1 MQYIFILRI
10 EAEKSNLSIED
21 KTLGNWRYSWNNNI
35 ITAITYGSSA
45 VRRNLGATFEELETP
60 QKLGLLV
67 DALTFC
73 SDLCISAKINYDLFE
88 LTSGINIEDTSRT
101 FAATLSEIIKNKKVE
116 NGSSTDEWPIR
127 INPGT
132 SNTFSTEKIE
142 IVKFLLDA
150 FSKVNFVNTKIKLL
164 SYWRRGFD
172 LNELTYWDE
181 SFLACF
187 KILEFF
193 EKQYCRGKNKLI
205 DKRIKLVKTGNRK
218 KALKIGGG
226 VNLPVVDNFLV
237 KLLSDAINVRNNFDI
252 AHMRIRP
259 LPQERNGALYFTY
272 YDQIWDLH
280 DDLLELTRFFILKY
294 FGVKGVG
301 LKGDGGLL
309 KPYLPS

>member
-1 MQYIFILRI
+1 MQYIFVLKI
-10 EAEKSNLSIED
+10 EAEKSNFSIED
-21 KTLGNWRYSWNNNI
+21 KILGDWRYSWNNNV
-35 ITAITYGSSA
+35 ITAITYGDRT
-45 VRRNLGATFEELETP
+45 VRKNLGATFEKLETP

-73 SDLCISAKINYDLFE
+73 SDLCISAKIDYDLFE
-88 LTSGINIEDTSRT
+88 LASGINIKDVSQT
-101 FAATLSEIIKNKKVE
+101 FAVILSKIIKNKKVE

-127 INPGT
+127 INPGM
-132 SNTFSTEKIE
+132 SNTFSNEKIE
-142 IVKFLLDA
+142 IVRFLLDS

-172 LNELTYWDE
+172 LNELMYQDE

-193 EKQYCRGKNKLI
+193 EKQYSRGKNKLI
-205 DKRIKLVKTGNRK
+205 DKRIKLVKTGSRK
-218 KALKIGGG
+218 KALKMGGG
-226 VNLPVVDNFLV
+226 VSLSVVDNFLV

-294 FGVKGVG
+294 FCVKGVG
-301 LKGDGGLL
+301 LKEDGGLL
-309 KPYLPS
+309 KLCLHS